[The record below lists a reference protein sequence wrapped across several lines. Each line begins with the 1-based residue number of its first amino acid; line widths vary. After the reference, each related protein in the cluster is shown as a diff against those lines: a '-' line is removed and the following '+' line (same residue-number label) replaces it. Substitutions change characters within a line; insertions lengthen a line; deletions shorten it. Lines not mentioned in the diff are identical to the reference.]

1 MGWREWLGFEMTPA
15 RFAHKFVT
23 VMQEADP
30 GRKLV
35 LDLENFRVL
44 KGEGD
49 YINLHNAYHA
59 YRQAP
64 RKQREQAV
72 AQFVHSIL
80 NVPVQPVTFAAV
92 KPLLMPALRRK
103 SLLEHF
109 RHTVAPDQREAS
121 AFAHR
126 EFGPDAILV
135 LAIDAEQSMSIV
147 MESSLEQ
154 WGVTFEQALA
164 VAMDNLR
171 DHSADNFLPVEG
183 APALVQSNWCDAYD
197 SSRILLPDLMF
208 RGVGSGNPVIMV
220 PTRETLLLAPDHHP
234 AAQLAMLAAAGRAF
248 SNSSRWGSTAMY
260 QLVDGQ
266 IAPYAPHDAEV
277 HEALRVLEREVAMS
291 DYADQKQQLDKLHER
306 DGVDVFVASYG
317 NMEKDGHLQSF
328 CSWTEDVVAML
339 PRTDVVALARNG
351 PDEQFE
357 MVLVDWE
364 TLAARHDDLL
374 QELPNF
380 PPRYRVSAFPAVLF
394 EELFAAKQRAAAQ
407 EN

>member
-1 MGWREWLGFEMTPA
+1 MGWREWLGLEITPA
-15 RFAHKFVT
+15 RFAQKFVT
-23 VMQEADP
+23 VMQDADP
-30 GRKLV
+30 ALKLV

-64 RKQREQAV
+64 RKQRQQAV
-72 AQFVHSIL
+72 VQFVHSIL
-80 NVPVQPVTFAAV
+80 NAPVQPVTFEAV
-92 KPLLMPALRRK
+92 RQMLLPALRRK

-109 RHTVAPDQREAS
+109 RLTVAADQREAS

-126 EFGPDAILV
+126 EFGADAILV

-164 VAMDNLR
+164 AAMDNLR

-183 APALVQSNWCDAYD
+183 APALVQGNWCDAYD

-208 RGVGSGNPVIMV
+208 RGVASGNPVIMV
-220 PTRETLLLAPDHHP
+220 PTRETLLLAPDHQP
-234 AAQLAMLAAAGRAF
+234 AAQLAMLAAAGQAF

-260 QLVDGQ
+260 QVVEGKIVPYTPSDG
-266 IAPYAPHDAEV
+266 DV
-277 HEALRVLEREVAMS
+277 HEAQRVLEREVAMS
-291 DYADQKQQLDKLHER
+291 DYTDQKQQLDKIHER

-317 NMEKDGHLQSF
+317 NMEKDGRLQSF
-328 CSWTEDVVAML
+328 CSWTDDVEAML
-339 PRTDVVALARNG
+339 PKTDVVALARNG
-351 PDEQFE
+351 QDEQFE

-364 TLAARHDDLL
+364 TLQARNGDLL

-380 PPRYRVSAFPAVLF
+380 PPRYRVSAFPTALF
-394 EELFAAKQRAAAQ
+394 EELLAVKQRAAAQ
-407 EN
+407 D